1 MTIQEKIS
9 SQKSLQTK
17 NYYNKLTRTN
27 AAERERTA
35 FWSSYKMPT
44 FQPKFWDLQ
53 RKKYSPPTEEKA
65 INRNGPR
72 ARSDDRL
79 TKQDFK
85 LAIINMFKKQREAK
99 IKELKQSIRTISI
112 NRKII
117 YIQEVANRKYNNLL
131 KKILKFSLENSLE
144 KLNSIIWAG
153 RNNQWTYG

>member
-17 NYYNKLTRTN
+17 NYYNKLTKTN
-27 AAERERTA
+27 AAERERSA

-85 LAIINMFKKQREAK
+85 LAIINYVQKTKGSQDKRTKAKYKNNINKQKNYIYTR
-99 IKELKQSIRTISI
+99 S
-112 NRKII
+112 RK
-117 YIQEVANRKYNNLL
+117 
-131 KKILKFSLENSLE
+131 
-144 KLNSIIWAG
+144 
-153 RNNQWTYG
+153 